1 MRHSLLFSLLLLF
14 SMPSISALEPLDKI
28 IVVVNEDVITQH
40 ELDSRTDEYKQK
52 LRLSDLSEKDKNILT
67 KQVLQKMIRTRIQL
81 QRAEKFGI
89 TIDDVALNR
98 VLEKIANNNKL
109 SLPELRTAIQ
119 AEGMSFSNFR
129 EQARNDL
136 IIKQLQQRIIANKI
150 TVTDQEIQQFIKI
163 SNSSKQTDNSYHLS
177 HILIST
183 PESAKPEDIQ
193 KAKDKANK
201 LYAEIIQGGNFS
213 DIALRHSNGRNA
225 LNGGDLGDRKANELP
240 VAFINAIK
248 DIRDGEVTQP
258 IRSASGFHIL
268 KLNKSSQQKS
278 VIKQT
283 HARHILIRTGAKTTP
298 EKAKQTLT
306 KIKKEIQAGKEFS
319 ELAKQYSQDPGSKT
333 KGGDLGWADP
343 GTFVSAFDSV
353 MNHLKDG
360 EISEPFKSQFGWH
373 IIQVLERRTK
383 DKTDENQLL
392 QAKQVIH
399 TRKAE
404 EELQLWLRR
413 IHDESF
419 IEYKISNL
427 EPQ

>member
-14 SMPSISALEPLDKI
+14 SMPSISALESLDKI
-28 IVVVNEDVITQH
+28 IVVVNDDVITQH
-40 ELDSRTDEYKQK
+40 ELDSRTDEYRQK

-89 TIDDVALNR
+89 AIDDVALNR
-98 VLEKIANNNKL
+98 VLEQIANQNKL
-109 SLPELRTAIQ
+109 SLSELRTAIK
-119 AEGMSFSNFR
+119 AEGMSFSDFR

-136 IIKQLQQRIIANKI
+136 IIKQLQQRIIASKI
-150 TVTDQEIQQFIKI
+150 TVTDKEVQQFIKTN
-163 SNSSKQTDNSYHLS
+163 NSSKQSDTSYHLS

-193 KAKDKANK
+193 KSKNKADK
-201 LYAEIIQGGNFS
+201 LYDEIIQGGNFS
-213 DIALRHSNGRNA
+213 NIALRHSNGRNA
-225 LNGGDLGDRKANELP
+225 LKGGDLGDRKANELP
-240 VAFINAIK
+240 IAFVEAIK
-248 DIRDGEVTQP
+248 DLKDGEVTQP

-268 KLNKSSQQKS
+268 KINKSSRQQS
-278 VIKQT
+278 MIKQT
-283 HARHILIRTGAKTTP
+283 HARHILIRTGANTTSEEAKKTLS
-298 EKAKQTLT
+298 E
-306 KIKKEIQAGKEFS
+306 IKKEIQSGKEFS
-319 ELAKQYSQDPGSKT
+319 ELAKKHSQDPGSKT
-333 KGGDLGWADP
+333 KGGDLGWSDP
-343 GTFVSAFDSV
+343 GTFVAAFDDV
-353 MNHLKDG
+353 MNRLKDG

-373 IIQVLERRTK
+373 IIQVLERRSK
-383 DKTDENQLL
+383 EKTDKNQLL
-392 QAKQVIH
+392 QAKQIIH
-399 TRKAE
+399 KRKAE

>member
-28 IVVVNEDVITQH
+28 IVVVNDDVITQH

-98 VLEKIANNNKL
+98 VLEQIANNNKL
-109 SLPELRTAIQ
+109 SLSEFRTAIK

-136 IIKQLQQRIIANKI
+136 IIKQLQQRLIASKI
-150 TVTDQEIQQFIKI
+150 TVTDQEVQQFIKT

-193 KAKDKANK
+193 KAKDKSNK

-240 VAFINAIK
+240 VAFISAIK
-248 DIRDGEVTQP
+248 DLKDGEVTQP

-268 KLNKSSQQKS
+268 KINKSSRQKS
-278 VIKQT
+278 VVKQT
-283 HARHILIRTGAKTTP
+283 HARHILIRTGAKTSP
-298 EKAKQTLT
+298 EEAKQTLT
-306 KIKKEIQAGKEFS
+306 KIKKEIQSGKEFS
-319 ELAKQYSQDPGSKT
+319 VLANQYSQDPGSKT

-343 GTFVSAFDSV
+343 GTFVSAFDNV
-353 MNHLKDG
+353 MSRLKDG

-373 IIQVLERRTK
+373 IIQVLERRTQ

-399 TRKAE
+399 NRKAE